1 VSEAAF
7 GAGQPSG
14 IPNDGRGAVVTVG
27 TFDGVHRGHRA
38 VLDVIRTRA
47 SEADRRGVLL
57 TFHPHPLRVIRPEVA
72 PALLTTLDEKKE
84 ILAET
89 GLDYAV
95 FLRFTRALS
104 QYSPARFVEEILVDR
119 LGVRELIVGQDHGFG
134 RGRSGDVGTLR
145 DLGRSL
151 GFDVDVVAPVSA
163 GDRVV
168 SSSRI
173 RRAVCE
179 GDLRSARSDLGRP
192 YSLRGVVAQ
201 GEGRGADLGFPTANL
216 ELPDPNKLL
225 PPEGIYAVRGVLR
238 RGTFDGALHLGPR
251 PTFPGSSSTL
261 EVHLLKFD
269 ADIYGEAMRVDLIR
283 FLRPVRAFE
292 SGSALVRQM
301 EFDVAEA
308 KTALVEDA
316 SLHDRVVT
324 ADLTR

>member
-1 VSEAAF
+1 VSDAAF
-7 GAGQPSG
+7 AEGQPSA

-27 TFDGVHRGHRA
+27 TFDGVHLGHRA

-47 SEADRRGVLL
+47 SAADRRGVLL

-72 PALLTTLDEKKE
+72 PALLTPPDEKKE
-84 ILAET
+84 ALAAT

-104 QYSPARFVEEILVDR
+104 RYSPSRFVEEILVDR
-119 LGVRELIVGQDHGFG
+119 LGVRELIVGHDHGFG

-145 DLGRSL
+145 ELGRSL
-151 GFDVDVVAPVSA
+151 GFDVDVVAPVVA
-163 GDRVV
+163 GDRAV

-173 RRAVCE
+173 RRAVSE
-179 GDLRSARSDLGRP
+179 GDLQSARSDLGRP
-192 YSLRGVVAQ
+192 YSLRGLVTQ

-251 PTFPGSSSTL
+251 PTFPRSRSTV
-261 EVHLLKFD
+261 EVHLMEFD

-283 FLRPVRAFE
+283 FLRPVQAFE
-292 SGSALVRQM
+292 SGRALVRQM
-301 EFDVAEA
+301 ELDVAEA
-308 KTALVEDA
+308 KAALEEDA
-316 SLHDRVVT
+316 SIHDGVVP
-324 ADLTR
+324 ADSTK